1 MAQSANRKKTRG
13 ASPQRRSSN
22 ASSGSPFRWFM
33 SGLFTGVLACTIL
46 WLMVQ
51 QPDPPQRQ
59 LPQAE
64 VHSGTAA
71 VDDDPHETQF
81 DFFTLLPEREVSI
94 SPEELEAQASLPED
108 SVSYTLQAGS
118 FRRGED
124 ADRRRARLILLGL
137 DARVDAIKNTG
148 DTWHRVYVGPFTSR
162 SEMASARN
170 LMISEGIETLLLK
183 QRQ

>member
-1 MAQSANRKKTRG
+1 MAQGARRKKSRG
-13 ASPQRRSSN
+13 ASPQRKRSHS
-22 ASSGSPFRWFM
+22 APGSPLRWFM
-33 SGLFTGVLACTIL
+33 SGLFAGVLGCTIL

-51 QPDPPQRQ
+51 QPDAPQRQ
-59 LPQAE
+59 QPQARTQTE
-64 VHSGTAA
+64 AEANSK
-71 VDDDPHETQF
+71 DEHETQF
-81 DFFTLLPEREVSI
+81 DFFTLLPEREISI
-94 SPEELEAQASLPED
+94 SPEELEAQNQLPQE

-118 FRRGED
+118 FRRSED

-137 DARVDAIKNTG
+137 DARVDAINNTG

>member
-1 MAQSANRKKTRG
+1 MAQGASRKKSRG
-13 ASPQRRSSN
+13 ASPQRKPSNSAPSS
-22 ASSGSPFRWFM
+22 ALRWFM
-33 SGLFTGVLACTIL
+33 SGLLTGILGCTIL

-51 QPDPPQRQ
+51 QPDAPQRQ
-59 LPQAE
+59 QPQAKAKAE
-64 VHSGTAA
+64 STAGQ
-71 VDDDPHETQF
+71 DDAHETQF
-81 DFFTLLPEREVSI
+81 DFFTLLPEREISI
-94 SPEELEAQASLPED
+94 SPDELETQNNLPEE

-118 FRRGED
+118 FRRSED

-183 QRQ
+183 HRQ